1 LTHGE
6 IIAELAMT
14 QTGCPFAMATDPI
27 CYTSAVTLARL
38 IATREVSPVA
48 VTEAVLARAAA
59 VNPTLNIFARE
70 MADTARA
77 GALEAEAA
85 VMRGDTLGSLHGVP
99 ITIKDNVA
107 IAGLPLTNGSVAF
120 LDAVPAEDAAVV
132 QRIRQAGAIIIG
144 KTNLPEFAHKVLTDS
159 PVFGTTRN
167 PWNLERTPGGSSG
180 GASSALA
187 AGVAPL
193 AVGTDGGGSIR
204 CPASCAGVVGLKPT
218 LGLIPQETA
227 PDGFANFSFVG
238 PMARTVADTALLLS
252 VMAGPVD
259 GDPFSIGPGLGVKPP
274 SETKMAGLRI
284 GWVEHFGRYRTDP
297 SVAELMRGAMTSLE
311 GQGAIVEPIH
321 PPCFDDVFDYYV
333 VLATTNHATRFG
345 HLPEV
350 WGDRMSAS
358 IRASIANGQ
367 RYSGVEWM
375 RAHTS
380 RTNLFRA
387 VQSLFQQFDVIATP
401 TMLAPPKPLDAE
413 GSIAT
418 VEYGE
423 WAAPLYPFNLSSHPA
438 MSVPAGF
445 TADGLPVGLQL
456 VGPWF
461 GEQRLLHVASVLEQI
476 LDWPARRPPM

>member
-1 LTHGE
+1 LAC
-6 IIAELAMT
+6 AEK
-14 QTGCPFAMATDPI
+14 
-27 CYTSAVTLARL
+27 
-38 IATREVSPVA
+38 
-48 VTEAVLARAAA
+48 
-59 VNPTLNIFARE
+59 VNPALNIFARE
-70 MADTARA
+70 MADAARA
-77 GALEAEAA
+77 GALAAEAA
-85 VMRGDTLGSLHGVP
+85 VMRGDTLSALHGVP

-107 IAGLPLTNGSVAF
+107 IGGLPLANGSAAF
-120 LDAVPAEDAAVV
+120 LDAVPAADAAVV

-159 PVFGTTRN
+159 PAFGTTRN

-180 GASSALA
+180 GASAALA

-204 CPASCAGVVGLKPT
+204 CPASCTGVVGLKPT

-227 PDGFANFSFVG
+227 PDAFANFSFVG

-259 GDPFSIGPGLGVKPP
+259 GDPFSIGPGLGVIPP
-274 SETKMAGLRI
+274 GETKMAGLRI

-297 SVAELMRGAMTSLE
+297 AVAELMRAAMTSLE
-311 GQGAIVEPIH
+311 GQGAVVEPIH
-321 PPCFDDVFDYYV
+321 PPCFDDVFEYYV
-333 VLATTNHATRFG
+333 VLATTNHATRYG
-345 HLPEV
+345 DLPAV

-358 IRASIANGQ
+358 IRASIADGQ

-380 RTNLFRA
+380 RTILFRA
-387 VQSLFQQFDVIATP
+387 VQKLFERFDVIATP
-401 TMLAPPKPLDAE
+401 TMTAPPKKLDAE

-418 VEYGE
+418 EAYGE

-438 MSVPAGF
+438 ISVPAGF
-445 TADGLPVGLQL
+445 TADGLPVGLQM

-461 GEQRLLHVASVLEQI
+461 GEQRLLSVAAVLEQV
-476 LDWPARRPPM
+476 LDWPARWPSI